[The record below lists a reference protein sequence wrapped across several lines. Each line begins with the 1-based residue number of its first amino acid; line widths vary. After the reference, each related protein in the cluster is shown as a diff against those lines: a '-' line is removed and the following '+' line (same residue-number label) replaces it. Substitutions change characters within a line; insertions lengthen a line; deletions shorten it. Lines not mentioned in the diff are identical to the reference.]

1 VVLEITPTEKQYEAW
16 QLLGDNTTSF
26 LLFGGGAGGGKS
38 FLGCQWLIA
47 QCLGY
52 KNVRYLMARKELKQL
67 KATTLNTFF
76 KICSEYNIKRDIHYI
91 YNAQSGVIS
100 FLQTGSEIVLMD
112 LVKKPSDPMFQDLGS
127 LELTGAFIDEA
138 GEIDSLAFDILK
150 SRIGRQNNQANGI
163 MPKILMTCNPIKN
176 WLYYSF
182 FKPNREGTLI
192 EGYKFLQALVTDNNK
207 VDEDYINQLRSIT
220 DKVTRQRLLLGDW
233 EYSDDASQLITYD
246 SIIDSFNN
254 HFVKNGTRYI
264 VADIA
269 RFGKDKTVI
278 GVWSGFILEKVIV
291 LRKSSITDTAEKIRE
306 LQGVWFIPTSQV
318 LVDEDGVGG
327 GVKDILKCKGFV
339 NNSTAAKGEQY
350 INLKSQ
356 CYYRMAERMNKAEY
370 WLKCT
375 DTQIKEHIIE
385 ELEQVKQK
393 SVDSD
398 GKKAIISK
406 DLVKDILGRSPD
418 YSDMIAYREY
428 FELFATKKIF

>member
-1 VVLEITPTEKQYEAW
+1 
-16 QLLGDNTTSF
+16 
-26 LLFGGGAGGGKS
+26 
-38 FLGCQWLIA
+38 
-47 QCLGY
+47 
-52 KNVRYLMARKELKQL
+52 
-67 KATTLNTFF
+67 
-76 KICSEYNIKRDIHYI
+76 
-91 YNAQSGVIS
+91 
-100 FLQTGSEIVLMD
+100 
-112 LVKKPSDPMFQDLGS
+112 
-127 LELTGAFIDEA
+127 
-138 GEIDSLAFDILK
+138 
-150 SRIGRQNNQANGI
+150 
-163 MPKILMTCNPIKN
+163 MTCNPIKN

-207 VDEDYINQLRSIT
+207 VDEGYINQLRSIT

-233 EYSDDASQLITYD
+233 EYSDDSSQLITYD
-246 SIIDSFNN
+246 SIIDSFSN
-254 HFVKNGTRYI
+254 HFVKQGTRYI

-278 GVWSGFILEKVIV
+278 GIWSGFILEKIIV

-370 WLKCT
+370 WIKCT